1 MGKLYLTSIR
11 RFYWYFGQYDG
22 YIHKPEL
29 KEAAMSQEHFEY
41 LAGLVPNRQLPE
53 RNYSRLFLYL
63 NDKKFNK
70 YLIDEIETGL
80 RTGSIYDIYSM
91 EIYQI
96 IPMKTAQFWKCS
108 LESPKGLKMYCTTGK
123 LETGHRRGSG

>member
-1 MGKLYLTSIR
+1 
-11 RFYWYFGQYDG
+11 
-22 YIHKPEL
+22 
-29 KEAAMSQEHFEY
+29 MSQEHFEY